1 MFGQLFSEIYFGW
14 DDMNLSF
21 GISNKIL
28 CCAFCSFL
36 ILNFPS
42 SSLIDLKFHSQV
54 IEKNRNMDLAEVTD
68 ESPPALY
75 RAAMAY
81 DAESDRVVVFGGSS
95 DTSDF
100 TNETW
105 SYDYNTNTWTN
116 MTPSNSPHVRG
127 DHEMVYDSESDLII
141 LYGGWYGERVSSYYL
156 TDTWTYD
163 LNSNTW
169 TEMFPSTCPGWLYR
183 FSMTYESKADR
194 VILFHGDETWTYD
207 VDTNIWEK
215 KSPENYPQNHFSSKI
230 VYDENSELVIL
241 LGLVII
247 SQIDTGYPETWVYNL
262 TSNVWTKMTPENQP
276 SYSDNC
282 AMTYDHQSDRVILFL
297 GETWSYDL
305 ESNQWMKMSPR
316 TQPEAQSETCM
327 VYDSESGR
335 IILFGGID
343 VDYVGNLY
351 DDTWAYSY
359 HCDEWWNMAWH
370 VQRAK
375 SPPAVASAAMAYD
388 SESDRV
394 VLFGGKSGHSG
405 VTDETWC
412 YDYNSNTWM
421 NMTPSNSP
429 HFRYYHQMVYDSQSD
444 LIILYGGS
452 YDYGWM
458 SCELNDTWTYDLNSN
473 TWTEMFPS
481 TCPGTLAFPGHG
493 MTYDSKAD
501 RVIFFHHDETW
512 TYDVDTNTWENMNPE
527 TYPQNHNT
535 FNLAYDKN
543 AELCIY
549 CGRSGDWGAQI
560 ETWVYDFTSNV
571 WTEMTSENQPPYSTF
586 YEITYDSQA
595 DRTILFFNET
605 WSYDLDSNLWIELNP
620 KNHPKLWL
628 GSSMAYDSE
637 SKRIILF
644 GGRDIEGQSW
654 YSDDTW
660 VYLND
665 SNEWWNMEWYVPD
678 DETFCFIAYGDTRG
692 EHPDSVSSLH
702 DDIVSLYIQHD
713 PELVIHTGDMVNH
726 GGETYQWPFFNESIS
741 SLWHFNIPM
750 YGTVGNHELYTDD
763 LDVQDDDLS
772 NYQDFFDFSNV
783 IEQLGETE
791 LYYSFDSNGIHFI
804 FLNTAQ
810 EWDEED
816 YTCPTAQMTW
826 LEDDLAGNHEF
837 IVVSFHYP
845 AWSIR
850 ADRPDRWA
858 TAESIRETFHDMFV
872 EYGVDIVFNG
882 HDHLYYR
889 TVRDGIYY
897 VVTGGGGAPLAEIQK
912 EWTVWQTGDVGF
924 SDYHYCVA
932 KPTNGF
938 LEVDVFLLN
947 GTIAD
952 SYTVG
957 LPLPVTPFYIP
968 EVILRISLAAV
979 VVIVFILIIR
989 VRGNKTITSSSD

>member
-1 MFGQLFSEIYFGW
+1 M
-14 DDMNLSF
+14 
-21 GISNKIL
+21 
-28 CCAFCSFL
+28 
-36 ILNFPS
+36 
-42 SSLIDLKFHSQV
+42 IDLKFHSQV
-54 IEKNRNMDLAEVTD
+54 IEKNRNMDLAEITD

-116 MTPSNSPHVRG
+116 MTPTNSPHVRCN
-127 DHEMVYDSESDLII
+127 HEMVYDSESDLII
-141 LYGGWYGERVSSYYL
+141 LYGGWYGERVMECYL

-169 TEMFPSTCPGWLYR
+169 TEMFPSTCPSRSYS
-183 FSMTYESKADR
+183 FSMTYDSKLDQ
-194 VILFHGDETWTYD
+194 VILFAWDETWTYD
-207 VDTNIWEK
+207 VDTNIWEE
-215 KSPENYPQNHFSSKI
+215 KSPENYPNSQIISNM
-230 VYDENSELVIL
+230 VYDENSELVIHSGREL
-241 LGLVII
+241 I
-247 SQIDTGYPETWVYNL
+247 SQTDWGDSETWVYNL
-262 TSNVWTKMTPENQP
+262 TSNVWIELTTENQP
-276 SYSDNC
+276 
-282 AMTYDHQSDRVILFL
+282 QF
-297 GETWSYDL
+297 
-305 ESNQWMKMSPR
+305 
-316 TQPEAQSETCM
+316 
-327 VYDSESGR
+327 
-335 IILFGGID
+335 
-343 VDYVGNLY
+343 
-351 DDTWAYSY
+351 
-359 HCDEWWNMAWH
+359 WNDFAI
-370 VQRAK
+370 A
-375 SPPAVASAAMAYD
+375 
-388 SESDRV
+388 
-394 VLFGGKSGHSG
+394 
-405 VTDETWC
+405 
-412 YDYNSNTWM
+412 
-421 NMTPSNSP
+421 
-429 HFRYYHQMVYDSQSD
+429 YDSQSD
-444 LIILYGGS
+444 
-452 YDYGWM
+452 
-458 SCELNDTWTYDLNSN
+458 
-473 TWTEMFPS
+473 
-481 TCPGTLAFPGHG
+481 
-493 MTYDSKAD
+493 
-501 RVIFFHHDETW
+501 
-512 TYDVDTNTWENMNPE
+512 
-527 TYPQNHNT
+527 
-535 FNLAYDKN
+535 
-543 AELCIY
+543 
-549 CGRSGDWGAQI
+549 
-560 ETWVYDFTSNV
+560 
-571 WTEMTSENQPPYSTF
+571 
-586 YEITYDSQA
+586 
-595 DRTILFFNET
+595 RTILLFDKT
-605 WSYDLDSNLWIELNP
+605 WSYDLDSNLWREMNP
-620 KNHPKLWL
+620 RIHPDARKE
-628 GSSMAYDSE
+628 SCMAYDSE

-692 EHPDSVSSLH
+692 EHPDSVSPLH

-726 GGETYQWPFFNESIS
+726 GGETYQWLFFNESIS
-741 SLWHFNIPM
+741 SLWLFNIPM

-783 IEQLGETE
+783 IDQPGETE

-816 YTCPTAQMTW
+816 YTCPTAQMNW

-845 AWSIR
+845 AWSIS
-850 ADRPDRWA
+850 AWSPDRWA
-858 TAESIRETFHDMFV
+858 TAESIRGTFHDMFV

-897 VVTGGGGAPLAEIQK
+897 VVTGGGGAPLTEIQK
-912 EWTVWQTGDVGF
+912 EWTVWQAGDVGF

-938 LEVDVFLLN
+938 LKVDVFLLN

-979 VVIVFILIIR
+979 IVIVFIGIVQ
-989 VRGNKTITSSSD
+989 VRKKRTSTSSSD